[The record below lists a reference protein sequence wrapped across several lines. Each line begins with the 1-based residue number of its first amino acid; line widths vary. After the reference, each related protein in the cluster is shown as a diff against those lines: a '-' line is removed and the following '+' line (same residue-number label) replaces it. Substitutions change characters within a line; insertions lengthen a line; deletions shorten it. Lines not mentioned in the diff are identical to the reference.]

1 MAKFKAGQ
9 SGNPQGRPK
18 DKTPATILR
27 KAIADDMPAVLDV
40 IIQQAKDG
48 DMAAAK
54 LLLDRICPALKPQ
67 AQTVE
72 LNTDNIETLAGQGAS
87 IIDATFNG
95 LMPADSAAQFMT
107 ALASQA
113 KIIETTELLERIER
127 IEQQQA
133 KK

>member
-18 DKTPATILR
+18 DKTPATLLR
-27 KAIADDMPAVLDV
+27 KAIADDMPAVLAV
-40 IIQQAKDG
+40 IVQHAKDG

-67 AQTVE
+67 AQTVK
-72 LNTDNIETLAGQGAS
+72 LNTDSETLAGHGAS
-87 IIDATFNG
+87 IIDATLNG
-95 LMPADSAAQFMT
+95 SLPADIAAQFMT

-113 KIIETTELLERIER
+113 KIIETTELLSRIEALENVS
-127 IEQQQA
+127 IN
-133 KK
+133 K

>member
-27 KAIADDMPAVLDV
+27 KAIADDMPAVLAV

-72 LNTDNIETLAGQGAS
+72 LNGDSETLAGHGAS
-87 IIDATFNG
+87 IIEATFNG
-95 LMPADSAAQFMT
+95 SMPADIAAQFMT

-113 KIIETTELLERIER
+113 KIIETTELLERIEQL
-127 IEQQQA
+127 EQQA
-133 KK
+133 VKK